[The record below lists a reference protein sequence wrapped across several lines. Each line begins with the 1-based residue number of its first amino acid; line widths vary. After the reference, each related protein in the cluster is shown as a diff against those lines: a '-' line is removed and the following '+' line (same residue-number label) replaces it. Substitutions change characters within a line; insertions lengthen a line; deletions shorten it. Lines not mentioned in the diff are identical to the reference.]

1 MQDRALLCKSTS
13 NSLAAPFMQPPC
25 CASTA
30 PASHQYSYNFPMN
43 QVGTRHQSKDF
54 SHNLSLQT
62 ATESFTRRQSKL
74 SHRLMGLRGFGAIG
88 DNYYVNTSGAA
99 MCYPCPENTET
110 LSTGADDIRRCQCIR
125 GFYAPARRLSEPF
138 RATLHTQFAPGMPGV
153 WGQKSGKMHAKVGSP
168 GSRPLACL
176 TSSDGWALHLEH
188 ILGGPE
194 GWGKGSKHRSS
205 NPNFGRRLGTHLTR
219 SGKNVFQDASKM
231 PPAHP

>member
-88 DNYYVNTSGAA
+88 DVCMGTCTNFYVHMCHWMCGAIDPLCKDLSSTCSCLCFA
-99 MCYPCPENTET
+99 FRTIMSTPVVLRCVT
-110 LSTGADDIRRCQCIR
+110 LALKTLKLFLQGPMT
-125 GFYAPARRLSEPF
+125 YAVANAYVDSMP
-138 RATLHTQFAPGMPGV
+138 LHTVHDP
-153 WGQKSGKMHAKVGSP
+153 
-168 GSRPLACL
+168 
-176 TSSDGWALHLEH
+176 AL
-188 ILGGPE
+188 P
-194 GWGKGSKHRSS
+194 R
-205 NPNFGRRLGTHLTR
+205 
-219 SGKNVFQDASKM
+219 V
-231 PPAHP
+231 